1 MGYKTKNVHI
11 FQYYRIKY
19 GWGMIKNKKRMK
31 IAFHPFFIFSADLLT
46 DQNSLS
52 DGFKHKNSRGDRDI
66 K

>member
-1 MGYKTKNVHI
+1 
-11 FQYYRIKY
+11 
-19 GWGMIKNKKRMK
+19 MIEKNKKGMK
-31 IAFHPFFIFSADLLT
+31 ITFHPFFIFSADLLT